1 MCFLDIRQAFDRVWQ
16 DLLMVKLYRKG
27 FNISLIKAI
36 TDLYGDM
43 FSCVGSQGV
52 ISDWF
57 PVKQGTRQ
65 GGCLTPFLYLV
76 FGNDLLDELSKS
88 AYCFM
93 MYGQQCGF
101 LAYADDL
108 LLLSLLKRG
117 MNCLMD
123 ICFANSIMERCFY
136 QHLKTNIMVAN
147 ETKPKYLEHTRTWS

>member
-16 DLLMVKLYRKG
+16 DLLMVNLYRKG

-36 TDLYGDM
+36 IDLYGDM

-65 GGCLTPFLYLV
+65 GGCLSPFLYLV

-93 MYGQQCGF
+93 MYGLQCGCP
-101 LAYADDL
+101 ACADDFVTSVL
-108 LLLSLLKRG
+108 IKARNELFDGHLFRQFYYGTVFISLLEDQCYG
-117 MNCLMD
+117 
-123 ICFANSIMERCFY
+123 SE
-136 QHLKTNIMVAN
+136 
-147 ETKPKYLEHTRTWS
+147 